1 MIRAVRNSLF
11 VAWRYLAYHR
21 ARSAVLVVALAIIV
35 FVPVFLDA
43 VAKQSRRQLTARAD
57 ATPLLLGAPGSALDL
72 VMNSLYFT
80 RDRPRPIDRGAAR
93 AIDDSGLALAIPLD
107 TRHRAGGH
115 TIAGTTLDYFEFRG
129 LEIAAGRPLAIL
141 GDAVLGARVAETN
154 GLAPG
159 DSVISTPETVFDIAG
174 QYPLR
179 LNVVGVLAPTGT
191 PDDHVIFVDLRTS
204 WIIDGI
210 GHGHQD
216 LAKSGD
222 ASVILKRD
230 DGEIVANAKLQT
242 YTVISPETLDEF
254 HFHGVDAGFPITAA
268 IALPTDQ
275 RAKALLLGRYQEAD
289 TGLQLVR
296 PARVAGDLIA
306 TIFRLKRM
314 LDAVVATVAFATVL
328 TVALVFMLS
337 YRLRAREL
345 TTIFRLGCSRGAI
358 AGFVAAEIA
367 LIAAVSAALAFGLL
381 ALAGSY
387 LEPLMMR
394 LFA

>member
-1 MIRAVRNSLF
+1 MIRALRNSLF

-21 ARSAVLVVALAIIV
+21 ARSLILVVALAIIV
-35 FVPVFLDA
+35 FVPLILDA
-43 VAKQSRRQLTARAD
+43 VAEESRRQLTARAD
-57 ATPLLLGAPGSALDL
+57 ATPLLLGASGSALDL

-80 RDRPRPIDRGAAR
+80 RDRPRPIDRGAAQ
-93 AIDDSGLALAIPLD
+93 AIGDSGLALAIPLD
-107 TRHRAGGH
+107 TRHRAGGA
-115 TIAGTTLDYFEFRG
+115 TIAGTTLDYFAFRG
-129 LEIAAGRPLAIL
+129 LEVAQGRPLAIL
-141 GDAVLGARVAETN
+141 GDAVLGARVAEAK

-216 LAKSGD
+216 LATTGD
-222 ASVILKRD
+222 ASVILER
-230 DGEIVANAKLQT
+230 GAGRIVANAKLLT
-242 YTVISPETLDEF
+242 HTVISPELLDEF
-254 HFHGVDAGFPITAA
+254 HFHGLDAGFPITAA
-268 IALPTDQ
+268 IALPADQ
-275 RAKALLLGRYQEAD
+275 RAEALLLGRYQDTEA
-289 TGLQLVR
+289 GLQLVR
-296 PARVAGDLIA
+296 PGKVAGDLIA

-314 LDAVVATVAFATVL
+314 LDAVVATVAFATIL

-358 AGFVAAEIA
+358 AGFVATEIA
-367 LIAAVSAALAFGLL
+367 LIATASAALAFGLL
-381 ALAGSY
+381 ALASAF
-387 LEPLMMR
+387 LEPLVMR

>member
-1 MIRAVRNSLF
+1 MIRALRNSLF

-21 ARSAVLVVALAIIV
+21 ARSLILVVALAIIV
-35 FVPVFLDA
+35 FVPLILDA
-43 VAKQSRRQLTARAD
+43 VAEESRRQLTARAD
-57 ATPLLLGAPGSALDL
+57 ATPLLLGASGSALDL

-80 RDRPRPIDRGAAR
+80 RDRPRPIDRGAAQ
-93 AIDDSGLALAIPLD
+93 AIGDSGLALAIPLD
-107 TRHRAGGH
+107 TRHRAGGA
-115 TIAGTTLDYFEFRG
+115 TIAGTTLDYFTFRG
-129 LEIAAGRPLAIL
+129 LEVAQGRPLAIL
-141 GDAVLGARVAETN
+141 GDAVLGARVAEAN

-216 LAKSGD
+216 LATTGD
-222 ASVILKRD
+222 ASVILER
-230 DGEIVANAKLQT
+230 GAGRIVANAKLLT
-242 YTVISPETLDEF
+242 HTVISPELLDEF
-254 HFHGVDAGFPITAA
+254 HFHGLDAGFPITAA
-268 IALPTDQ
+268 IALPADQ
-275 RAKALLLGRYQEAD
+275 RAEALLLGRYQDTEA
-289 TGLQLVR
+289 GLQLVR
-296 PARVAGDLIA
+296 PGKVAGDLIA

-314 LDAVVATVAFATVL
+314 LDAVVATVGFATVL

-358 AGFVAAEIA
+358 AGFVGAEIA
-367 LIAAVSAALAFGLL
+367 LIAAASAALAFGFL
-381 ALAGSY
+381 ALASVF
-387 LEPLMMR
+387 LESLVMR